1 MKKALALI
9 LTLAMVLSMAA
20 CGGQEQTTAAP
31 TQPQT
36 TAAPTEAPTTK
47 APDTTEA
54 PTTEAPTTEAPTTE
68 APTTEAPT
76 EPETTEAPEPPAE
89 PQVVKTLYVLNSA
102 EGDTAVY
109 DLLKGWNFGKFAED
123 NFWFDTKA
131 EKAYIVSYSD
141 GYAGE
146 FDYEMLKKQIISVDT
161 PEALQDSFPNAVIF
175 GPDMDTN
182 TLPWKMG
189 TVICGPE
196 AILFGKK
203 KAWNAEELFN
213 DKLGGLEDITMVE
226 ADSYDFICADGYS
239 EEIDKENLANV
250 EIFFNEDK
258 TRMDATSIAYAG
270 YSLENI
276 KYIVPHGVD
285 PENLPEVEDGKVY
298 KITVFNTAAKVGYDA
313 EAKKA
318 FPLEDDSA
326 LFLVPD
332 DATQE
337 AGLAVSDLLEKLGIT
352 DVKAINVVCADGYAE
367 EIDAED
373 IKDVFFFHLEDRI
386 DATSIAY
393 PGYTLNNAVKI
404 EIVK

>member
-1 MKKALALI
+1 
-9 LTLAMVLSMAA
+9 
-20 CGGQEQTTAAP
+20 
-31 TQPQT
+31 
-36 TAAPTEAPTTK
+36 
-47 APDTTEA
+47 
-54 PTTEAPTTEAPTTE
+54 
-68 APTTEAPT
+68 
-76 EPETTEAPEPPAE
+76 
-89 PQVVKTLYVLNSA
+89 
-102 EGDTAVY
+102 
-109 DLLKGWNFGKFAED
+109 
-123 NFWFDTKA
+123 
-131 EKAYIVSYSD
+131 
-141 GYAGE
+141 
-146 FDYEMLKKQIISVDT
+146 
-161 PEALQDSFPNAVIF
+161 
-175 GPDMDTN
+175 
-182 TLPWKMG
+182 
-189 TVICGPE
+189 
-196 AILFGKK
+196 
-203 KAWNAEELFN
+203 
-213 DKLGGLEDITMVE
+213 
-226 ADSYDFICADGYS
+226 
-239 EEIDKENLANV
+239 
-250 EIFFNEDK
+250 
-258 TRMDATSIAYAG
+258 MDATSIAYAG
-270 YSLENI
+270 YALENI

-367 EIDAED
+367 EIDAVKGQLEGGLAGIDAED